1 MVKLPT
7 EHISPK
13 EYIYCS
19 FFSFSNHLQLL
30 GDRKKQALSTKQS
43 LVLAAIALFDD
54 YVLSLKDIASLVGTS
69 SQNVKKIVVIL
80 EKKGFARIKRDE
92 HDARILRI
100 ALTDNGKIYYKEKE
114 TENEQTLETIF
125 NGFDNE
131 RILRLYSDLRD
142 LMDNILKEVGKKNH
156 GNIFE

>member
-7 EHISPK
+7 ELISPK

-54 YVLSLKDIASLVGTS
+54 YILSLKDIASLVGTS
-69 SQNVKKIVVIL
+69 SQNVNEDSCHIGEEGL
-80 EKKGFARIKRDE
+80 CPYKKG
-92 HDARILRI
+92 
-100 ALTDNGKIYYKEKE
+100 
-114 TENEQTLETIF
+114 
-125 NGFDNE
+125 
-131 RILRLYSDLRD
+131 
-142 LMDNILKEVGKKNH
+142 
-156 GNIFE
+156 

>member
-1 MVKLPT
+1 M
-7 EHISPK
+7 
-13 EYIYCS
+13 
-19 FFSFSNHLQLL
+19 
-30 GDRKKQALSTKQS
+30 
-43 LVLAAIALFDD
+43 LAAIALFDD

-80 EKKGFARIKRDE
+80 EKKGFAHIKRDE
-92 HDARILRI
+92 RNARILRI

-114 TENEQTLETIF
+114 IENEQTLEAIF

-131 RILRLYSDLRD
+131 HILRLYSD

-156 GNIFE
+156 GDILE

>member
-7 EHISPK
+7 ELISPK

-80 EKKGFARIKRDE
+80 EKKGFAHIKRDE
-92 HDARILRI
+92 RDARSLRI
-100 ALTDNGKIYYKEKE
+100 ALTDKGKAYYKEKA
-114 TENEQTLETIF
+114 TESKQALETIF
-125 NGFDNE
+125 QGFDDE
-131 RILRLYSDLRD
+131 RIQRLYSDLRD
-142 LMDNILKEVGKKNH
+142 LMDNILKEVGKENY
-156 GNIFE
+156 GDILE